1 MKIAYFDCIA
11 GASGDMILGA
21 LLDAGLSEAQLKEQL
36 ARLHLPGFDI
46 RSQRVVKQGISAVKA
61 DVLVADE
68 RSERRLADIRAVVQ
82 ESDLADDIRTQAIS
96 IFDRLGQVEAEIHG
110 IPAEQVHLH
119 ELGGLDTIVDVVG
132 TLVGLKALEV
142 TRVYASSVSLG
153 GGFATGAHGA
163 IPLPAPAT
171 LALLK
176 DIPVVGRD
184 LEMELVTPTGAVL
197 LASLVES
204 FGPIPPMALKSVGY
218 GAGGRDLPVPNVLRL
233 LLGEQAVPN
242 SATRETLV
250 TLETNIDDLNPQTYE
265 YVMARL
271 LEAGALDVTLSPLQM
286 KKERP
291 GTQLW
296 VLCRPGDA
304 DRLAKIIFTETSTL
318 GIRKQ
323 QVERLS
329 LARSIETVE
338 TPYGTIRVKIAELG
352 GGQVKIAPEYEDCR
366 RLAQE
371 QQVPLG
377 KVFQAAEFAIR
388 AQWPT

>member
-218 GAGGRDLPVPNVLRL
+218 GAGGRDLSVPNVLRL

>member
-218 GAGGRDLPVPNVLRL
+218 GAGGRDLSVPNVLRL

-304 DRLAKIIFTETSTL
+304 DRMAKIIFTETSTL

>member
-1 MKIAYFDCIA
+1 
-11 GASGDMILGA
+11 MILGA

-197 LASLVES
+197 RANTAHGAQKRRLWCRRARPV
-204 FGPIPPMALKSVGY
+204 GPQRTAPAVGR
-218 GAGGRDLPVPNVLRL
+218 AGCPQLR
-233 LLGEQAVPN
+233 
-242 SATRETLV
+242 
-250 TLETNIDDLNPQTYE
+250 NP
-265 YVMARL
+265 RN
-271 LEAGALDVTLSPLQM
+271 
-286 KKERP
+286 
-291 GTQLW
+291 
-296 VLCRPGDA
+296 PGDPGDQHRRPQPA
-304 DRLAKIIFTETSTL
+304 DL
-318 GIRKQ
+318 
-323 QVERLS
+323 
-329 LARSIETVE
+329 
-338 TPYGTIRVKIAELG
+338 RVRDG
-352 GGQVKIAPEYEDCR
+352 
-366 RLAQE
+366 
-371 QQVPLG
+371 
-377 KVFQAAEFAIR
+377 AAS
-388 AQWPT
+388 